1 MNLLT
6 LLYIL
11 CLFVI
16 FTPGIFFSLG
26 KKNSIKTVIVHGL
39 LFTLVV
45 YLSLRFILDKKII
58 EGNTESHTFVFGGNL
73 DDALNSASVQNDG
86 NNSFGSNGDSNGNN
100 NNQDG
105 SNCASGC
112 QLMSEIQDIKN
123 TISQNHQSDSTYFQ
137 QLFEANNFNP
147 AGTDF
152 TCTHKVPGSEFSWG
166 ELEGNSSVN
175 ISSPGSDGWNTT
187 TSYIIAT
194 MGGSLKFSAA
204 SGDTDNIVNENSP
217 QFAVLQRGNLQT
229 GNDISKNISLKPGKY
244 KVLVY
249 ANGNNRAESGSPN
262 FAPPLTVRLNEQTQ
276 QISNIELN
284 TWKQYETNEFQIQT
298 QGEFTLK
305 FSNPGYYGATNAV
318 NDIGIKNIVIE
329 RLNQ

>member
-58 EGNTESHTFVFGGNL
+58 EGNSETYTFEFGGNL

-152 TCTHKVPGSEFSWG
+152 TCTHKVPGSDFSWG
-166 ELEGNSSVN
+166 RLEESTSIT
-175 ISSPGSDGWNTT
+175 ISSPGSNEWKTT
-187 TSYIIAT
+187 NSFIIAT
-194 MGGSLKFSAA
+194 MAA
-204 SGDTDNIVNENSP
+204 LDFDDANGNTDDILNGSP
-217 QFAVLQRGNLQT
+217 QFAVLQM
-229 GNDISKNISLKPGKY
+229 GNDIRKNISLKPGKY

-249 ANGNNRAESGSPN
+249 ANGNNRSDSGSPPN
-262 FAPPLTVRLNEQTQ
+262 FAPPLTVELNGQTQ
-276 QISNIELN
+276 LISDITLN
-284 TWKQYETNEFQIQT
+284 KWKQYETPPFQIQN
-298 QGEFTLK
+298 QGEFILK
-305 FSNPGYYGATNAV
+305 FSNPGYSGATNAV

>member
-1 MNLLT
+1 MNLIT

-73 DDALNSASVQNDG
+73 EDALDSAGIENDG
-86 NNSFGSNGDSNGNN
+86 NNSFGSNGDSNGNG

-112 QLMSEIQDIKN
+112 QLMTEIQDIKN

-137 QLFEANNFNP
+137 QLFDANNFNP

-152 TCTHKVPGSEFSWG
+152 VCTHKVPGSDFSWG
-166 ELEGNSSVN
+166 QLNGSSSIT
-175 ISSPGSDGWNTT
+175 ISSSGSNEWKTT
-187 TSYIIAT
+187 NSFIIAT
-194 MGGSLKFSAA
+194 MGGSLEFSDAN
-204 SGDTDNIVNENSP
+204 GNTDDILNGSP
-217 QFAVLQRGNLQT
+217 QFAVLQM

-249 ANGNNRAESGSPN
+249 ANGNNRTDSGSPDS
-262 FAPPLTVRLNEQTQ
+262 APPLTVRLNEQTQ
-276 QISNIELN
+276 QISNITLN

-298 QGEFTLK
+298 QGEFILK
-305 FSNPGYYGATNAV
+305 FSNPGYSGATNAV